1 MYKTLVVGVF
11 YCLLQVDNNGV
22 GWLPKKKKKEEEE
35 EEEEIW
41 TLREF
46 VNHLLIT
53 CNFNFSILSLL

>member
-11 YCLLQVDNNGV
+11 YYLLQVDNNGV
-22 GWLPKKKKKEEEE
+22 GWLPKKKKEDE